1 VLFPVAALVFSRVT
15 FAGLVLNFL
24 AIPLMAVAQIAG
36 MALVPIA
43 LVSPAAAA
51 LMGWIAHVGAAGL
64 VWSADFVRFVPIL
77 SYRVAPPAWSVVL
90 AYYGALGAWWNLRRR
105 RADVV
110 GSAESH
116 VARRARGSAACIAMA
131 TALWILLD
139 PRTILASRGD
149 GRLHVTFLDVGQGDA
164 IFVVFPRGS
173 TLLVDAGGLSPASY
187 DVGDRVVAPV
197 IRDAGFYRLDYLA
210 LTHGDPDHIG
220 GAASIL
226 EEFRPREVWEGIP
239 VPRSTPL
246 ATLRQ
251 QTHERGGQ
259 WLNVYAGTRRVVD
272 EVEVIARHPGVEDWE
287 RQKVRNDDSLVLEL
301 RWRDISILLTGD
313 IGRIPERTLAQ
324 TIPRAKLRVVKIPH
338 HGSLT
343 SSSED
348 FVRALQ
354 PQVAVVSAG
363 RSNHFGH
370 PVPEVLERYTAVGA
384 ELFRTDRNG
393 AVVVDTDGFSL
404 AVSTFTGKRLALP

>member
-1 VLFPVAALVFSRVT
+1 
-15 FAGLVLNFL
+15 
-24 AIPLMAVAQIAG
+24 
-36 MALVPIA
+36 
-43 LVSPAAAA
+43 
-51 LMGWIAHVGAAGL
+51 
-64 VWSADFVRFVPIL
+64 
-77 SYRVAPPAWSVVL
+77 
-90 AYYGALGAWWNLRRR
+90 
-105 RADVV
+105 
-110 GSAESH
+110 
-116 VARRARGSAACIAMA
+116 
-131 TALWILLD
+131 
-139 PRTILASRGD
+139 
-149 GRLHVTFLDVGQGDA
+149 
-164 IFVVFPRGS
+164 
-173 TLLVDAGGLSPASY
+173 
-187 DVGDRVVAPV
+187 
-197 IRDAGFYRLDYLA
+197 
-210 LTHGDPDHIG
+210 
-220 GAASIL
+220 
-226 EEFRPREVWEGIP
+226 
-239 VPRSTPL
+239 
-246 ATLRQ
+246 LRQ

-370 PVPEVLERYTAVGA
+370 PVPEVLDRYTAVGA

-404 AVSTFTGKRLALP
+404 AVSTFTGKRLPLP